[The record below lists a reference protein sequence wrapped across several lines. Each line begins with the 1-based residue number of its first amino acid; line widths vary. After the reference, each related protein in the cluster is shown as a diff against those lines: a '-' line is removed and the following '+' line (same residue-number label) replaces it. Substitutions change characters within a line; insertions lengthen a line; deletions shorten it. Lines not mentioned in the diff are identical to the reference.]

1 MQHMVRRLVCLA
13 TVAGLSFGAQAYE
26 DEYVSTDGSPTVI
39 DLGGDLV
46 YVFSNKADVGVARAV
61 TAQKAFTLKE
71 ALVVGGGGGGGAVL
85 GGGGG
90 GGQVLSLG
98 TPTVIAAS
106 DELEVTV
113 GAGGALDGWNGG
125 KNGGHSKLVLP
136 SDETHFAYGGGGGG
150 GFSGNKGGRPAEVAN
165 EIGSG
170 GGGQLGTA
178 SGSTK
183 GTYYNYGNRGGSNQ
197 GGGGGAASP
206 GENGGLH
213 AETVLYGT
221 ETTYRKQAGYGGE
234 GLTNFIVGIG
244 EVYGSGGGGG
254 GGQDFWSQK
263 HAPGGTHAGAGA
275 TRSDK
280 SGGGDGTRDAL
291 PADPGFGAGGG
302 GGSFSATGG
311 SGSNPAS
318 AGGCG
323 TVILRIVKSAPT
335 FFSVGPIADVTFDA
349 PLALPKPAFVSNIV
363 AGVALA
369 EGADYTLSYDCGE
382 PTELGADRRVTLTV
396 FGKEGTAYAGYATTI
411 AFTLKA
417 NRMTV
422 AAIPD
427 QLWQGA
433 DVCPVPTVTDPDRG
447 TTLALGQ
454 DFTVDYADNGRPAES
469 AVTAT
474 VIVSGVAGTRYAGVT
489 VEVPYQVHAPVFTI
503 AAIPGAMYLGSA
515 VEPSVTVTRDFDGVA
530 LTRDVDFTVAY
541 ANNGGVGVATATV
554 SGKSGTMYA
563 GYSATGDF
571 NILEPAYTDDYIM
584 TSDPNPVKLN
594 ANGNIVYRFSDAT
607 AGEIAIGFR
616 QQVTIERTL
625 TVGGGGGGGGCV
637 AGAGGGGGVI
647 ARTPVLLIPSG
658 TAGALQVGAGGAG
671 GAADGMKAGENG
683 GHSKLILAGLDDHAY
698 GGGGGGSY
706 NYEPGKAAV
715 TGEIGSGGGNG
726 QKGGTTTADK
736 TWYNS
741 TQGNRGAMVTCGG
754 GGGAGQAATGG
765 PGGEGVTND
774 ITGVEE
780 VYGSGGGGGA
790 GNGYNVN
797 GSAGG
802 THGGCGAAQ
811 GSSEGGTDGDD
822 GFGAGGG
829 GGSYGANSRPVTP
842 GGRGGSGVVLLAF
855 QLGDRTQYRFEVL
868 PIADRYYTMSAIEP
882 EVVVS
887 NPVSGVVLARG
898 TDYDVAYSANVQV
911 GTATVTVTGRDGTPY
926 AGYVAVGRFRIIPQT
941 FSIAAI
947 SSRIYVGQEIRPA
960 VAVTRDHDGAALTEE
975 VDFTVGYADNDSVGT
990 ATVTATG
997 KAGTCYAGL
1006 SATQTFQILAAASE
1020 DELAAW
1026 SDASLAPLSVQG
1038 NTVYAL
1044 TNVAAGEVVLQFK
1057 RDVTVM
1063 QSLVVGG
1070 GGGAGSLI
1078 GGGGGAGAVLASAE
1092 PFLIPANTPVLVR
1105 CGAGGAGGTKGG
1117 VGTNGDKS
1125 TLAFDAFSI
1134 VAFGG
1139 GGGGGWNSGV
1149 PQAAAV
1155 ANEIA
1160 SGGGSSNDKGIGTA
1174 GKQWNTN
1181 SVFGCAGAQ
1190 GGWNNGGGGGG
1201 SRGNP
1206 SGATGGAGLVSAITG
1221 AEKTYGAGGAGG
1233 LRSAGA
1239 GAAAADNTG
1248 CGGQGGGYA
1257 NNGQHPGGAGGSGLV
1272 ALAVQP
1278 GDRVNYR
1285 FEILPI
1291 ADQYYTTSAIEP
1303 EVVVSNPVSHV
1314 VLVRGTDYELAF
1326 ENNTAVG
1333 TASVIA
1339 VGKEGTPYEGFRAG
1353 ASFAIRAPTISIAA
1367 VEDAWF
1373 DGNEACPEPAVTRD
1387 FDGAALVKNVDFIY
1401 TYTNNSAV
1409 GTAIVVAL
1417 GMDGTRYAGLSA
1429 STTFELKAQTFS
1441 IDPIPD
1447 QLYLGAAVAPE
1458 VTVVRD
1464 HDGDALSVWTD
1475 VEVFYADN
1483 DAVGTAT
1490 VTASGRV
1497 NTAYAGLSATRTFN
1511 IVPAWYDDYVV
1522 TDDMSVRTT
1531 NVGGRLVYIFTNAA
1545 KTVQFKFRQNMTLKD
1560 ALLVGGGGAGGCTVG
1575 GGGGGGGVVTLAVE
1589 RVCFEGSTGL
1599 VSVGAGGA
1607 PTTSWDY
1614 AGCGSPSVFTLG
1626 TFEIKAFGGGG
1637 GGGYNTTKLPAGE
1650 YGSCGGSPNSA
1661 QMLDGYQYTSSQ
1673 GNKGAIGGG
1682 YTAAGGGGGAGGAAT
1697 SKDGGAALTNSIT
1710 GVAEGY
1716 GGGGGGAAR
1725 GGDGSGVGGTHAGN
1739 GGVTTGYPGDD
1750 GFGGGGGGGTY
1761 RNNVSGIGGRGGTGT
1776 VILSFA
1782 IGGEAGQPEFASAEI
1797 DFPYGTTQ
1805 PRATVVLG
1813 GKPTASYSA
1822 AVQMMFGTDGETWLQ
1837 TEEIPDVS
1845 NGKGAELLGNFSPA
1859 SGSDI
1864 HLQVVVWAEGAQER
1878 VTNLVVRADNPQS
1891 PYYGKGGGAGVIH
1904 VRPGATGKNDGTDWF
1919 NACTDFREAIKQLSV
1934 GRDELWFAGDE
1945 LVKVDP
1951 PSINPSVA
1959 ATLRGGF
1966 GGLET
1971 SIDGRADGARSTIS
1985 VEGPHTALSIANA
1998 EALTLEGFRT
2008 RGGSRGLSKS
2018 GAGALTV
2025 TNCVFEKVSSS
2036 SGEALGV
2043 VVKGTGVVRFANV
2056 RFSEFYQTE
2065 TATQRNGAALFLN
2078 GPSRVYLDDCLF
2090 VSNGVPFSTGS
2101 GSNQA
2106 YAMRGS
2112 ALYSSGT
2119 PLTARN
2125 CRFVGNR
2132 GQTLDVGGGEGG
2144 GVVRLDGA
2152 CGGSAFSNCFFVA
2165 NENIHGYSNY
2175 TQYPTD
2181 KGAGALTLILGAAGR
2196 TVDVVNCTFAYNLIE
2211 GREAT
2216 AGLNVR
2222 SGTANVRNSIFFGQ
2236 VRNPLTSVGRDI
2248 LVNGATAAVNVDYTL
2263 FAEVSTNTCSTL
2275 NDGQLKL
2282 GKGIVTGDPL
2292 FVAPAD
2298 EIDGFVSTGWY
2309 KFDHG
2314 KQTKLLNWANVH
2326 LRGGSGYVDEKTGE
2340 TVKAYRR
2347 LGTSPAINAGD
2358 PKSDWS
2364 NEPKPNGRRV
2374 NMGAYGNTPWAT
2386 MSPAGTALI
2395 VR

>member
-1 MQHMVRRLVCLA
+1 M
-13 TVAGLSFGAQAYE
+13 
-26 DEYVSTDGSPTVI
+26 
-39 DLGGDLV
+39 
-46 YVFSNKADVGVARAV
+46 
-61 TAQKAFTLKE
+61 
-71 ALVVGGGGGGGAVL
+71 
-85 GGGGG
+85 
-90 GGQVLSLG
+90 
-98 TPTVIAAS
+98 
-106 DELEVTV
+106 
-113 GAGGALDGWNGG
+113 
-125 KNGGHSKLVLP
+125 
-136 SDETHFAYGGGGGG
+136 
-150 GFSGNKGGRPAEVAN
+150 
-165 EIGSG
+165 
-170 GGGQLGTA
+170 
-178 SGSTK
+178 
-183 GTYYNYGNRGGSNQ
+183 
-197 GGGGGAASP
+197 
-206 GENGGLH
+206 
-213 AETVLYGT
+213 
-221 ETTYRKQAGYGGE
+221 
-234 GLTNFIVGIG
+234 
-244 EVYGSGGGGG
+244 
-254 GGQDFWSQK
+254 
-263 HAPGGTHAGAGA
+263 
-275 TRSDK
+275 
-280 SGGGDGTRDAL
+280 
-291 PADPGFGAGGG
+291 
-302 GGSFSATGG
+302 
-311 SGSNPAS
+311 
-318 AGGCG
+318 
-323 TVILRIVKSAPT
+323 
-335 FFSVGPIADVTFDA
+335 TFDA
-349 PLALPKPAFVSNIV
+349 PFALPKPEFVSNAV
-363 AGVALA
+363 EGVTLV
-369 EGADYTLSYDCGE
+369 EGEHYTLDYDCGE

-396 FGKEGTAYAGYATTI
+396 SGKDGTAYAGYATTI
-411 AFTLKA
+411 AFTLRA

-427 QLWQGA
+427 QLWQGS
-433 DVCPVPTVTDPDRG
+433 DVSPVPTVTDPDRG
-447 TTLALGQ
+447 TALAFGQ
-454 DFTVDYADNGRPAES
+454 DFTVDYADNGRPAENV
-469 AVTAT
+469 VTAT
-474 VIVSGVAGTRYAGVT
+474 AIVSGAAGTRYAGVT

-503 AAIPGAMYLGSA
+503 AAIPGVMYLGSA

-541 ANNGGVGVATATV
+541 ANNGGVGVAKATV

-563 GYSATGDF
+563 GYSATREF

-584 TSDPNPVKLN
+584 TSDPNPERMN
-594 ANGNIVYRFSDAT
+594 ANGNIVYRFSDAA

-647 ARTPVLLIPSG
+647 ARKPVLLIPPG

-671 GAADGMKAGENG
+671 GAASGFKAGENG
-683 GHSKLILAGLDDHAY
+683 GHSKLVLAGLDDHAY

-706 NYEPGKAAV
+706 SYEPGKAAV

-754 GGGAGQAATGG
+754 GGGAGQAATSN

-780 VYGSGGGGGA
+780 VYGAGGGGGA

-811 GSSEGGTDGDD
+811 GSSTGGTDGDD

-829 GGSYGANSRPVTP
+829 GGSYGANSQPVTS

-868 PIADRYYTMSAIEP
+868 PIADQYYTMSAIEP

-887 NPVSGVVLARG
+887 NPVSAVVLARG
-898 TDYDVAYSANVQV
+898 TDYDVAYSANVQI

-926 AGYVAVGRFRIIPQT
+926 AGYVAVGRFRIRPPT
-941 FSIAAI
+941 F
-947 SSRIYVGQEIRPA
+947 
-960 VAVTRDHDGAALTEE
+960 T
-975 VDFTVGYADNDSVGT
+975 
-990 ATVTATG
+990 
-997 KAGTCYAGL
+997 
-1006 SATQTFQILAAASE
+1006 
-1020 DELAAW
+1020 
-1026 SDASLAPLSVQG
+1026 
-1038 NTVYAL
+1038 
-1044 TNVAAGEVVLQFK
+1044 
-1057 RDVTVM
+1057 
-1063 QSLVVGG
+1063 
-1070 GGGAGSLI
+1070 
-1078 GGGGGAGAVLASAE
+1078 
-1092 PFLIPANTPVLVR
+1092 
-1105 CGAGGAGGTKGG
+1105 
-1117 VGTNGDKS
+1117 
-1125 TLAFDAFSI
+1125 
-1134 VAFGG
+1134 
-1139 GGGGGWNSGV
+1139 
-1149 PQAAAV
+1149 
-1155 ANEIA
+1155 
-1160 SGGGSSNDKGIGTA
+1160 
-1174 GKQWNTN
+1174 
-1181 SVFGCAGAQ
+1181 
-1190 GGWNNGGGGGG
+1190 
-1201 SRGNP
+1201 
-1206 SGATGGAGLVSAITG
+1206 
-1221 AEKTYGAGGAGG
+1221 
-1233 LRSAGA
+1233 
-1239 GAAAADNTG
+1239 
-1248 CGGQGGGYA
+1248 
-1257 NNGQHPGGAGGSGLV
+1257 
-1272 ALAVQP
+1272 
-1278 GDRVNYR
+1278 
-1285 FEILPI
+1285 ILPI
-1291 ADQYYTTSAIEP
+1291 ADQYYTMSAIEP
-1303 EVVVSNPVSHV
+1303 DVVVSNPVSHA
-1314 VLVRGTDYELAF
+1314 VLVRGTDYELEF

-1401 TYTNNSAV
+1401 SYTNNSAV
-1409 GTAIVVAL
+1409 GTVIVAAI

-1464 HDGDALSVWTD
+1464 HDGDTLSVWTD
-1475 VEVFYADN
+1475 VEIFYADN

-1522 TDDMSVRTT
+1522 TDDTSVRAT

-1545 KTVQFKFRQNMTLKD
+1545 KTVQFKLRQNMTLKD
-1560 ALLVGGGGAGGCTVG
+1560 ALVVGGGGAGGSVIG

-1589 RVCFEGSTGL
+1589 RVFFEGARL
-1599 VSVGAGGA
+1599 DIVVGRGGTPLAANNWGQAGGGGA
-1607 PTTSWDY
+1607 SIVTVNSASY
-1614 AGCGSPSVFTLG
+1614 L
-1626 TFEIKAFGGGG
+1626 EAFGGGG
-1637 GGGYNTTKLPAGE
+1637 GGGYSCSSFSSGKWGSSGGVGGNVGSLQILEGYNWTKG
-1650 YGSCGGSPNSA
+1650 
-1661 QMLDGYQYTSSQ
+1661 Q
-1673 GNKGAIGGG
+1673 GNPGAQRV
-1682 YTAAGGGGGAGGAAT
+1682 
-1697 SKDGGAALTNSIT
+1697 DGNL
-1710 GVAEGY
+1710 
-1716 GGGGGGAAR
+1716 GGGGGGAFKAGSASN
-1725 GGDGSGVGGTHAGN
+1725 GGEGVTNAITGVEEVYGSGGGGSSRSGGYSAAQGNGGTHAGRA
-1739 GGVTTGYPGDD
+1739 GVTAGHPGDD
-1750 GFGGGGGGGTY
+1750 GFGGGGGAGSY
-1761 RNNVSGIGGRGGTGT
+1761 KDNVSAAGGRGGSGI
-1776 VILSFA
+1776 VVLSFA
-1782 IGGEAGQPEFASAEI
+1782 VGGEAGQPEIASAEI

-1813 GKPTASYSA
+1813 GKPTAAYSA
-1822 AVQMMFGTDGETWLQ
+1822 TVKMMLGMDGETWLQ
-1837 TEEIPDVS
+1837 TEDIPDVS
-1845 NGKGAELLGNFSPA
+1845 NGKSAELLGDFSPA

-1878 VTNLVVRADNPQS
+1878 VTNLVVRTDNPQS
-1891 PYYGKGGGAGVIH
+1891 PHYGKGGGAGVIH

-1919 NACTDFREAIKQLSV
+1919 NACTDFREAIKQLSA

-1971 SIDGRADGARSTIS
+1971 SPAGRADGAYSTIS

-2043 VVKGTGVVRFANV
+2043 VVKGTGIVRFANV
-2056 RFSEFYQTE
+2056 RFSEFYQTD

-2090 VSNGVPFSTGS
+2090 VSNGVPFSAGS

-2132 GQTLDVGGGEGG
+2132 GQTLDVGGEGG

-2175 TQYPTD
+2175 SDYPTD

-2309 KFDHG
+2309 KFDHT

-2347 LGTSPAINAGD
+2347 LGTSPALNTGD
-2358 PKSDWS
+2358 PKSDYA

-2374 NMGAYGNTPWAT
+2374 NLGAYGNTPWAT